1 MAPNSLSPAF
11 VRLDYSSIYGTHV
24 MLIPTRTWLPTSI
37 TGLLGSYE
45 AWNTIPIDAEDMVDE
60 LVDALADLHLA
71 TTTFNL
77 ATIYTQATSTSPAF
91 PQKSKALAVVGTAG
105 SVGPAKAVQSTLNM
119 RTVGGKPTKL
129 VLLDASAL
137 NLQMDKLTPF
147 TFTTT
152 VNALVTAFARDSNAW
167 SGRDDTR
174 PDTALSWTMTEN
186 NALRARY
193 NKG

>member
-1 MAPNSLSPAF
+1 
-11 VRLDYSSIYGTHV
+11 
-24 MLIPTRTWLPTSI
+24 MLIPTKEWLVTSI
-37 TGLLGSYE
+37 TGLLGSYQ
-45 AWNTIPIDAEDMVDE
+45 AWDSSPIDAEVMIDE
-60 LVDALADLHLA
+60 LVAALAALHLA
-71 TTTFNL
+71 STTFNL
-77 ATIYTQATSTSPAF
+77 ATVFTQATTTSPAF
-91 PQKSKALAVVGTAG
+91 PRRSKALAVVGTAG

-152 VNALVTAFARDSNAW
+152 VNTLITAFSRDSNAW

-174 PDTALSWTMTEN
+174 PDVALSWTMTEN

>member
-1 MAPNSLSPAF
+1 
-11 VRLDYSSIYGTHV
+11 
-24 MLIPTRTWLPTSI
+24 MLIPTKEWLVTSI

-45 AWNTIPIDAEDMVDE
+45 AWNSIPIDAEVMVDE

-77 ATIYTQATSTSPAF
+77 ATIYTQATPTSPAF
-91 PQKSKALAVVGTAG
+91 PQRSKALAVVGTAG
-105 SVGPAKAVQSTLNM
+105 SVGPAKAIQSNLNM
-119 RTVGGKPTKL
+119 RTVGGKPAKL

-152 VNALVTAFARDSNAW
+152 VNTLVTAYARDSNAW
-167 SGRDDTR
+167 AGRDDTR
-174 PDTALSWTMTEN
+174 PETALSWTMTEN